1 MKAGRNIIKDML
13 CNNVILKAASIIF
26 AVAMWLLV
34 INIDDPQV
42 TTTIKNIPVLIL
54 NESAIT
60 GNDEAY
66 DILSGDTVDIKVT
79 GPRTIVDSLTKDDF
93 TATADFKDLSKTS
106 AVPID
111 VSINNTRYESKI
123 TISEKS
129 QNAMRLSVM
138 ALVEKEYEIGV
149 DVNGTVQQEYVLYEA
164 VPREKTVVIKAPEAV
179 HKRIGKVALRLN
191 LLGSENESF
200 SYLCGAVAYDYGN
213 TMIDTKTNHMAISN
227 ANITVDGVVYYR
239 KSVEIKYNIVNNMG
253 TEIIMTDYE
262 VSADR
267 VDIAGSK
274 ELLDGIH
281 SIDIPKELTI
291 LTNNHREIQID
302 LNNYLPEGVFVYS
315 ESSMF
320 TVTTKTEGK
329 ATKAISIRTG
339 DIGIRNIPDGYEAS
353 ISSTGNITVVL
364 SGRQADIDAIDAE
377 KLAPYVDLRTAVLG
391 ENSIR
396 VNVMLPEGIEQN
408 ENINVTVVVTE
419 KNTSEPESDTGNPDT
434 TPQPTT
440 PPEIETTTENI
451 TTEQETTEPEDIPAG
466 EPVNGEDKENAMPM
480 QQ

>member
-1 MKAGRNIIKDML
+1 MKISRNIIKDKL
-13 CNNVILKAASIIF
+13 CNNVILKVASIIF

-42 TTTIKNIPVLIL
+42 TTTIKNIPVHIL

-106 AVPID
+106 AVPIN
-111 VSINNTRYESKI
+111 VSINNTRYESKV

-138 ALVEKEYEIGV
+138 ALVEREYELGV
-149 DVNGTVQQEYVLYEA
+149 EVNGTVQQEYVLYET
-164 VPREKTVVIKAPEAV
+164 VPRENTVVIKAPESV

-191 LLGSENESF
+191 LLGSETESF

-213 TMIDTKTNHMAISN
+213 TMLDTKANHMTISN
-227 ANITVDGVVYYR
+227 ANIAVDGVVYYR
-239 KSVEIKYNIVNNMG
+239 KSVEINYDIVNNMG
-253 TEIIMTDYE
+253 TEIIMTEYE

-267 VDIAGSK
+267 VDIVGAK

-281 SIDIPKELTI
+281 SIDIPKELTV
-291 LTNNHREIQID
+291 LTNAHREIRID
-302 LNNYLPEGVFVYS
+302 LNNYLPEGVVVYN
-315 ESSMF
+315 ENSMF
-320 TVTTKTEGK
+320 TVTTKTEDR
-329 ATKAISIRTG
+329 ATKAITVRTG

-353 ISSTGNITVVL
+353 ISSTGNISVVL
-364 SGRQADIDAIDAE
+364 SGRQADINAIDAE
-377 KLAPYVDLRTAVLG
+377 KLAPYVDLSTSVLG
-391 ENSIR
+391 ENSMR
-396 VNVMLPEGIEQN
+396 VNVILPEGIEQN
-408 ENINVTVVVTE
+408 GNINVTVVVTE
-419 KNTSEPESDTGNPDT
+419 KSSSEPESSTENPDT
-434 TPQPTT
+434 TPQQPTT
-440 PPEIETTTENI
+440 DTTQETTTEE
-451 TTEQETTEPEDIPAG
+451 TKEPPQDETTTPEG
-466 EPVNGEDKENAMPM
+466 EPVNGENEENAMPL
-480 QQ
+480 

>member
-213 TMIDTKTNHMAISN
+213 TMIDTKTNHMTISN

-274 ELLDGIH
+274 ELLDGMIEDGTFITDRDECYYIYELTMDGRTQTGLVACA
-281 SIDIPKELTI
+281 SIDDYADNIIKKHENTRADKEADRIHHVDTCDAQTGPIFLAYRANETI
-291 LTNNHREIQID
+291 RSIMDKVKKEQTL
-302 LNNYLPEGVFVYS
+302 YS
-315 ESSMF
+315 F
-320 TVTTKTEGK
+320 T
-329 ATKAISIRTG
+329 S
-339 DIGIRNIPDGYEAS
+339 DDGIRHQVWKIG
-353 ISSTGNITVVL
+353 
-364 SGRQADIDAIDAE
+364 
-377 KLAPYVDLRTAVLG
+377 K
-391 ENSIR
+391 
-396 VNVMLPEGIEQN
+396 
-408 ENINVTVVVTE
+408 
-419 KNTSEPESDTGNPDT
+419 
-434 TPQPTT
+434 
-440 PPEIETTTENI
+440 
-451 TTEQETTEPEDIPAG
+451 PEDIEAIRSEFEKTDSIYIADGHHRAASAVKVGFKRREENPDYKG
-466 EPVNGEDKENAMPM
+466 DERSEERRVGKECM
-480 QQ
+480 

>member
-1 MKAGRNIIKDML
+1 MKISRNIIKDML

-42 TTTIKNIPVLIL
+42 TTTIKNIPVHIL

-79 GPRTIVDSLTKDDF
+79 GPRTIVDSLTRDDF

-111 VSINNTRYESKI
+111 ISINNTRYESKI

-138 ALVEKEYEIGV
+138 ALVEKEYELGV
-149 DVNGTVQQEYVLYEA
+149 EVNGTVQQEYVLYKA
-164 VPREKTVVIKAPEAV
+164 VPRETTVVIKAPESV
-179 HKRIGKVALRLN
+179 HKRIGKVVLRLN
-191 LLGSENESF
+191 LLGSETEGF

-213 TMIDTKTNHMAISN
+213 TMLDTKANHMTISN
-227 ANITVDGVVYYR
+227 ANITVDGVVYYK
-239 KSVEIKYNIVNNMG
+239 KSVEINYNIVNNMG
-253 TEIIMTDYE
+253 TEIIMTEYE

-267 VDIAGSK
+267 VDIVGAK

-281 SIDIPKELTI
+281 SIDIPRELTV
-291 LTNNHREIQID
+291 LTNDRREIQID
-302 LNNYLPEGVFVYS
+302 LNNYLPEGVIVYS
-315 ESSMF
+315 ENSMF

-329 ATKAISIRTG
+329 ATKAITIRTG
-339 DIGIRNIPDGYEAS
+339 DIGIKNIPDGYEAS
-353 ISSTGNITVVL
+353 ISSTGNISVEL
-364 SGRQADIDAIDAE
+364 SGRQSDIDAIDAE
-377 KLAPYVDLRTAVLG
+377 KLAPYVDLSTAALG

-396 VNVMLPEGIEQN
+396 VNVILPEGIEQN
-408 ENINVTVVVTE
+408 GNINVTVVVTE
-419 KNTSEPESDTGNPDT
+419 KNSSEPESSTENPDT
-434 TPQPTT
+434 TPQPPTT
-440 PPEIETTTENI
+440 DSPTTTE
-451 TTEQETTEPEDIPAG
+451 ETTEPPQDETTTPEG
-466 EPVNGEDKENAMPM
+466 EPVNGENEENAMPL
-480 QQ
+480 